1 MQRSSVKRM
10 DRYFDMMDEYL
21 GFMDG
26 KFHLVMDEHFDFLIN
41 GQVGLM
47 DRELTLEILSE

>member
-21 GFMDG
+21 GLMDG
-26 KFHLVMDEHFDFLIN
+26 QFHLVMDEHFDFLIN
-41 GQVGLM
+41 G
-47 DRELTLEILSE
+47 